1 MQLKKWLLASTLI
14 LSAAAMA
21 ACGND
26 DVEKTSS
33 KDADDVETILVGTG
47 SSMLNIN
54 FYDEDGN
61 LTGYDIELLREID
74 DVLPE
79 YDFEFEVMDFTNLL
93 LSLETKKIDMISH
106 NMAKNAEREEK
117 FLFNEQ
123 PYNAIPTLV
132 TVNENNTDIQSIDDL
147 AGKKV
152 GVVPTSNAALFF
164 EKYVKENNL
173 DAEIVYI
180 SDNNDII
187 AQLKNGRID
196 ATFSFPFTVAA
207 NNEKAD
213 AQQKQVGD
221 ALIFTD
227 IHFLFNKGEE
237 ELAGKIDEAIQ
248 TLIEDGTVDKLSNEW
263 FGQDVAENIK

>member
-1 MQLKKWLLASTLI
+1 MKIKKWLLASTFI
-14 LSAAAMA
+14 LSAVVMG
-21 ACGND
+21 ACGD
-26 DVEKTSS
+26 DVEKASS
-33 KDADDVETILVGTG
+33 KAADDVETILVGTG
-47 SSMLNIN
+47 STMLNIN

-61 LTGYDIELLREID
+61 LTGYDVELLREID
-74 DVLPE
+74 KVIPE
-79 YDFEFEVMDFTNLL
+79 YEFEFEVMDFTNLL
-93 LSLETKKIDMISH
+93 LGLETKKIDMISH

-132 TVNENNTDIQSIDDL
+132 TVNEKNADIQSIDDL

-164 EKYVKENNL
+164 EKYVKVNNL

-180 SDNNDII
+180 SDNNDVIS
-187 AQLKNGRID
+187 QLKNGRID

-221 ALIFTD
+221 ALMFTD

-248 TLIEDGTVDKLSNEW
+248 TLIENGTVDKLSNEW
-263 FGQDVAENIK
+263 FGQDVADNIK